1 MFINF
6 FSWQRI
12 SAAKSDED
20 PIPVYGSKLEYDKE
34 IAVINM
40 VFNPEIL
47 DKYGKNSTVKEEK
60 DALIGLAFQYCEQ
73 ENPSVKL
80 DITTF
85 DILKD
90 TLLYGNLE
98 HHISRLTKK
107 SYKNMSDLE
116 IAKEAL
122 GEDSP
127 IPDSILNKIGN
138 LNMAGSSSQAS
149 KGLTKE
155 TGKTLIEE
163 VDSDNLPTYEEKV
176 ITAKDDPGQKINE
189 IRINLPKVNSIS
201 DCKLDMDAE
210 FLTLVCK
217 NKVYNKLKIPL
228 MILKEKYSFTPEN
241 IEAKFIK
248 KTSLLRVKIPLESK

>member
-1 MFINF
+1 
-6 FSWQRI
+6 
-12 SAAKSDED
+12 
-20 PIPVYGSKLEYDKE
+20 
-34 IAVINM
+34 M

-47 DKYGKNSTVKEEK
+47 EKYGKNSTVKGEQ

-73 ENPSVKL
+73 ENPNVKL
-80 DITTF
+80 DTTTF

-107 SYKNMSDLE
+107 NYKKNMSDLE

-122 GEDSP
+122 GEDTP

-138 LNMAGSSSQAS
+138 LNMAGASSQATS
-149 KGLTKE
+149 SLKKE

-176 ITAKDDPGQKINE
+176 ITGKDDTDQKINE

-201 DCKLDMDAE
+201 ECKLDMDAE

-228 MILKEKYSFTPEN
+228 MVLKEKYSFTPEN

-248 KTSLLRVKIPLESK
+248 KTSILRVKIPLEKK